1 MSYPEAGRHQPKMF
15 AQKDNIP
22 KHIFFVTQTFMHK
35 LILPTD
41 TFSDNGSSMEIFGQR
56 SVTRLDEELGGVG
69 YICTRSALDVTCA
82 VGTSYHE
89 AIRKI
94 IKIDFEPRCFL
105 KKVWL
110 RA

>member
-1 MSYPEAGRHQPKMF
+1 MSYPEAGCHRPKMF

-22 KHIFFVTQTFMHK
+22 KHIFFCTQTFMHK

-41 TFSDNGSSMEIFGQR
+41 TFADNGSSMEIFGHR
-56 SVTRLDEELGGVG
+56 SETRLDKELGGVG
-69 YICTRSALDVTCA
+69 YICTRSTLDVTCA

-94 IKIDFEPRCFL
+94 IKIDFEPRWFP
-105 KKVWL
+105 KKYG
-110 RA
+110 